1 MDPIVYGVVG
11 RDNAGLYYQIRSRAD
26 VRSCTG
32 IVQIFKGTQDVVL
45 TQSQEFVDA
54 KKKKKLRF
62 LTDSEIT
69 DLL

>member
-11 RDNAGLYYQIRSRAD
+11 RDNTGLYYQIRSRAD